1 MAKDEYVP
9 FTGKLDAAPQFE
21 PFDGTL
27 DGEKPDGPLARGW
40 NKAKQSMSVTSQLAT
55 GNAAGAAQTIKQ
67 ADDYARA
74 NPGMQEGK
82 ELGAAWERGDGI
94 SGGISEVAGE
104 FAKDWREAP
113 GVIKGLRATGRNL
126 RALGEGVVEQVPNMV
141 APGTGM
147 VGGALAGGAAGSAAP
162 IVGNVAGAAVGGWVG
177 ASAGNT
183 LVEGGGMTQAAL
195 QKAGISPQ
203 DTAAVEKYLTEH
215 GDTILGQS
223 ATKGAIIGAVD
234 TLTAGLGGR
243 LLNAPARA
251 AADRALAGMGVNMA
265 DKAAV
270 KAATQSPEFAAKI
283 AGDATYQASKQG
295 AGNIARNVGAAALDP
310 AGEFAG
316 EFVGQGVA
324 TGEWDTKNA
333 ALEAFSSIGQSG
345 AMFAGQKAYQALTRP
360 AGAAEAP
367 AAPADAGTAA

>member
-1 MAKDEYVP
+1 
-9 FTGKLDAAPQFE
+9 
-21 PFDGTL
+21 
-27 DGEKPDGPLARGW
+27 
-40 NKAKQSMSVTSQLAT
+40 MSVTSKLAT

-126 RALGEGVVEQVPNMV
+126 RAFGEGIVEQVPNMV
-141 APGTGM
+141 APVTGM

-195 QKAGISPQ
+195 QQAGISPQ
-203 DTAAVEKYLTEH
+203 D
-215 GDTILGQS
+215 
-223 ATKGAIIGAVD
+223 
-234 TLTAGLGGR
+234 
-243 LLNAPARA
+243 A
-251 AADRALAGMGVNMA
+251 AAPTLR
-265 DKAAV
+265 
-270 KAATQSPEFAAKI
+270 
-283 AGDATYQASKQG
+283 
-295 AGNIARNVGAAALDP
+295 
-310 AGEFAG
+310 
-316 EFVGQGVA
+316 
-324 TGEWDTKNA
+324 
-333 ALEAFSSIGQSG
+333 
-345 AMFAGQKAYQALTRP
+345 AMFP
-360 AGAAEAP
+360 AP
-367 AAPADAGTAA
+367 CFDAW